1 MKYRTPLIALA
12 LLALAVAGC
21 SKHSP
26 DTAVAPQKVQ
36 DLGVVEVSDGVIIHR
51 DLGGGRVCSI
61 KPTVKKDG
69 SVLLAMTIEV
79 IKWPDP
85 SQKLAQMN
93 VITFPDR
100 AVEFT
105 DHGFAI
111 GLTPHIKQ

>member
-1 MKYRTPLIALA
+1 MKCRTPLIALA
-12 LLALAVAGC
+12 LAVASC
-21 SKHSP
+21 SKHSS
-26 DTAVAPQKVQ
+26 DAAVAPQKVQ
-36 DLGVVEVSDGVIIHR
+36 DFGVVEVSDGVTFHR

-69 SVLLAMTIEV
+69 SVLLAITIEV

-85 SQKLAQMN
+85 GQKLAQMN

-105 DHGFAI
+105 GHGFAI